1 MFIKGVAVSFNY
13 DLAFSRNLGWITPE
27 EQQIIKKKKIAIA
40 GLGGVGGVHLLTL
53 CRMGFESF
61 HIADFDIFEIHNF
74 NRQAGAFVS
83 TIGKS
88 KLQSMKAMAKDI
100 NPQAQI
106 KEFPQGIN
114 KDNVEE
120 FLSGVDLYLDGLDF
134 FAFSARELVFQ
145 KVSQLGIPAVTA
157 GPLGMGASL
166 VNFLPGTMTFDEYFG
181 LSKAKNDQERAI
193 LFAIGLS
200 PKRIQMRYLTD
211 ANRVDFENK
220 KVPSTVMGCMM
231 CTSIACTEILKI
243 LLKRGPVSCAPTA
256 IQFDGYLNK
265 IVRSYVPFGYKNP
278 IQKIRFYIGKM
289 VLTRRLK
296 SR

>member
-181 LSKAKNDQERAI
+181 LSKAKNDQERAD
-193 LFAIGLS
+193 
-200 PKRIQMRYLTD
+200 R
-211 ANRVDFENK
+211 
-220 KVPSTVMGCMM
+220 
-231 CTSIACTEILKI
+231 
-243 LLKRGPVSCAPTA
+243 
-256 IQFDGYLNK
+256 
-265 IVRSYVPFGYKNP
+265 
-278 IQKIRFYIGKM
+278 
-289 VLTRRLK
+289 K
-296 SR
+296 SVV